1 MQIKTFTSD
10 LRFAEGLV
18 RNVADEYLKA
28 LNNNMIFAAKLANV
42 TVSIEPIV
50 IRTAGV
56 TGTIGS
62 GKMDCYLKM
71 FVHLG
76 DIEEFITFVIAHEF
90 AHLLMIN
97 LNDVLKL
104 TNSAEDGS
112 TSYTAVSR
120 IARSGEIYGSAFE
133 EAVADRLAL
142 YIVSR
147 IYGNDGVERLKKV
160 LTECEARQLELIDML
175 ADTFGEELE
184 KCERIDEYSFDGD
197 NGHISNIFWY
207 KLITFDFGTII
218 DIYNKV
224 MDDDKAF
231 YNFDLLLDDYVQDEN
246 KETYEKLIAS
256 IEKFQENAEKE
267 EV

>member
-1 MQIKTFTSD
+1 MRITTSHSD

-56 TGTIGS
+56 TGTVGN
-62 GKMDCYLKM
+62 GNLGCYLKM
-71 FVHLG
+71 FVNSN
-76 DIEEFITFVIAHEF
+76 DSKEFITFVIAHEF
-90 AHLLMIN
+90 AHLMMIN
-97 LNDVLKL
+97 LNDVLRL
-104 TNSAEDGS
+104 TNRSEDGS

-147 IYGNDGVERLKKV
+147 IYGNDGVERLKKA
-160 LTECEARQLELIDML
+160 LTECEARQLELVDML
-175 ADTFGEELE
+175 ADTFGEKLE
-184 KCERIDEYSFDGD
+184 
-197 NGHISNIFWY
+197 
-207 KLITFDFGTII
+207 
-218 DIYNKV
+218 
-224 MDDDKAF
+224 
-231 YNFDLLLDDYVQDEN
+231 
-246 KETYEKLIAS
+246 
-256 IEKFQENAEKE
+256 
-267 EV
+267 